1 MVPNKKVTIASLVL
15 CFFFFWPAPAIT
27 GSSLKMT
34 SGSGSVLKAA
44 EENTTSNLALI
55 ATVSTSFVSSWENL
69 EAIQDDYDPASSSD
83 KKGGA
88 YGNWNGE
95 SAYNTYNWV
104 EYDWELAQQID
115 STWVYWWD
123 DGQGIDQPTDAY
135 VEYWDGASW
144 INAGNI
150 GIALNQYN
158 KLNLDLYV
166 NKVRIHMISAMATG
180 ILEWKVFGIE
190 SEPCDPTELTP
201 FITVNSDTLQETNV
215 ANVLAGDTVRF
226 DLLPADT
233 NGWTWKGPSGF
244 TANGREIILEDIRVN
259 QSGTYTATYLNS
271 CGAYSSQYFHITVS
285 ESFAGEPYSW
295 PAYEPALN
303 YNFRDE
309 FPAMDTPAMDLDDC
323 AGVVGSQSSGWWT
336 FRWGATANPLV
347 TSNAITPMLET
358 MNSEFAYFRDSM
370 GWPPDKRVK
379 RGYRSA
385 IYLYGSG
392 LCTDDAPNTEK
403 GGWQAS
409 IFYNGEDWPM
419 VLLSYYPVYCFDPAC
434 KYSDIEYQ
442 TGGVVH
448 EGIHSVLADL
458 PGCKNAGWFQEGG
471 NTWLQQEANARRSGD
486 FSSMGYLNGCTFLA
500 PFMPIECY
508 SGWLQDNSFGGPS
521 AEGINKYDG
530 STQLCTW
537 RNYLGG
543 NQYGNSFPT
552 FLGTVLG
559 KGSIPWIWRYC
570 QSRVLEGMAD
580 TLGDLQ
586 MRRLITEYR
595 AKQALVDMG
604 EWTGAVVAL
613 LDSYFGT
620 AIKSEWKPTWL
631 TPEVWYA
638 TPYVKT
644 TADNTGLLTPEYRT
658 TPGWSGANQIP
669 LHVTG
674 DRVTI
679 NFQPSAANMTCQLCY
694 RDTAGAT
701 VYSNPVFGGDC
712 SLQLEKAPAN
722 GVVFAVITNTDYI
735 YLGEATRTAHYDY
748 RIRPVEGVERTASVN
763 LRWYDWTRVILD
775 TVTVNTAIVNHD
787 LDMIIYPNPVT
798 KNGLLTME
806 LTDIKGETASI
817 RILNMQGQIVFS
829 DITNS
834 ISYQINT
841 SAWLKEGLY
850 VVRVNTPTRQK
861 NFKLVVE

>member
-1 MVPNKKVTIASLVL
+1 MVTYKKVTIA
-15 CFFFFWPAPAIT
+15 CFVIGFLFFSPTTAVA
-27 GSSLKMT
+27 GSSIKKT
-34 SGSGSVLKAA
+34 SN
-44 EENTTSNLALI
+44 NTTSNLAII

-144 INAGNI
+144 INAGKI

-158 KLNLDLYV
+158 KLALDLFV
-166 NKVRIHMISAMATG
+166 SKLRINMISAMATG

-190 SEPCDPTELTP
+190 SEPCDPTVLTP
-201 FITVNSDTLQETNV
+201 FIAVNSDTLLETNV
-215 ANVLAGDTVRF
+215 ANVLAGDTVYF

-244 TANGREIILEDIRVN
+244 TANGREIIVEDIRIS

-271 CGAYSSQYFHITVS
+271 CGAYSSQNFNITVS
-285 ESFAGEPYSW
+285 ESFAGEPYTW
-295 PAYEPALN
+295 PAYEPTLT

-309 FPAMDTPAMDLDDC
+309 FPALDTPTIDLDDC
-323 AGVVGSQSSGWWT
+323 AGVVGSQSSKWWT

-347 TSNAITPMLET
+347 TSDAITPMLET

-370 GWPPDKRVK
+370 GWPPDKRAK

-392 LCTDDAPNTEK
+392 LCTDDASNTEK
-403 GGWQAS
+403 GGWQSS
-409 IFYNGEDWPM
+409 IHYNGEDWPM

-458 PGCKNAGWFQEGG
+458 PGCKNAAWFQEGG
-471 NTWLQQEANARRSGD
+471 NTWLQQEANARRTSD
-486 FSSMGYLNGCTFLA
+486 YSSMGFLNGCTFLA

-521 AEGINKYDG
+521 AEGVNKYDG

-552 FLGTVLG
+552 FLGMVLG

-570 QSRVLEGMAD
+570 PSRVLEGMAD
-580 TLGDLQ
+580 TLGDFQ

-604 EWTGAVVAL
+604 EWTDAVMAL
-613 LDSYFGT
+613 LDSYFGI

-631 TPEVWYA
+631 TPEIWYA

-644 TADNTGLLTPEYRT
+644 TADSTGLLTPEYRT

-674 DRVTI
+674 EKVTI
-679 NFQPSAANMTCQLCY
+679 NFQPSSANMTCQLCY
-694 RDTAGAT
+694 RDTTGAA

-712 SLQLEKAPAN
+712 SLQLEKIPAN
-722 GVVFAVITNTDYI
+722 GVVFAVITNTDYL
-735 YLGEATRTAHYDY
+735 YLGEVTRTAHYDY
-748 RIRPVEGVERTASVN
+748 RIRPLEGVERTASVN

-787 LDMIIYPNPVT
+787 LDVNIYPNPVN

-806 LTDIKGETASI
+806 IPDIKDETALI
-817 RILNMQGQIVFS
+817 RISNMQGQIVFS
-829 DITNS
+829 DKTNS
-834 ISYQINT
+834 ISYQVDT
-841 SAWLKEGLY
+841 TARLKKGLY
-850 VVRVNTPTRQK
+850 IVMVNTPTRQK